1 MKKCN
6 KCKVE
11 KDLKEFSKDKYSP
24 DGIDYKCKEC
34 RKSHYVLDKAN
45 HQKRTKGWRDNN
57 EGYFKKYFEENKES
71 MSIYHRE
78 YSKSHKDVIKAW
90 KILNP
95 TYQKDYY
102 NLNKDSILKYQNQ
115 RDKNQPHIR
124 RWRGVLSLTL
134 TRLNQN
140 KKLDTHTLSGY
151 SALDLKEHLD
161 SLGMIWDY
169 HQIDHKVPVTWFKE
183 DTPPH
188 IVNDLRNLQPLSPE
202 ENQIKGNRFS
212 SNISEDYL
220 ELIKPFLKNNLE
232 I

>member
-11 KDLKEFSKDKYSP
+11 KALTEFCKDKYSP

-34 RKSHYVLDKAN
+34 RKEYFQQNKDDYR
-45 HQKRTKGWRDNN
+45 QRTKEWKQNNLQTWREQDSVRQ
-57 EGYFKKYFEENKES
+57 KKRRSERPHLRKWACLLENTLK
-71 MSIYHRE
+71 R
-78 YSKSHKDVIKAW
+78 
-90 KILNP
+90 
-95 TYQKDYY
+95 
-102 NLNKDSILKYQNQ
+102 LNKTKENSTQESLK
-115 RDKNQPHIR
+115 
-124 RWRGVLSLTL
+124 
-134 TRLNQN
+134 
-140 KKLDTHTLSGY
+140 Y
-151 SALDLKEHLD
+151 SALELKEHLD

>member
-1 MKKCN
+1 MKKCS
-6 KCKVE
+6 KCKE
-11 KDLKEFSKDKYSP
+11 IKSLDGFYKDKYKV
-24 DGIDYKCKEC
+24 DGITTNCKICVKQGSSLYYSQNKETVIERTSKYGKEYMKIYRVQNKEYLQNYLRQYREANSDY
-34 RKSHYVLDKAN
+34 Y
-45 HQKRTKGWRDNN
+45 
-57 EGYFKKYFEENKES
+57 KKYNQQYYVDNKE
-71 MSIYHRE
+71 YFNE
-78 YSKSHKDVIKAW
+78 
-90 KILNP
+90 
-95 TYQKDYY
+95 YQKEWQKINTHSTKWRSLLSETVKRLGQRKESTTS
-102 NLNKDSILKYQNQ
+102 NLLK
-115 RDKNQPHIR
+115 
-124 RWRGVLSLTL
+124 
-134 TRLNQN
+134 
-140 KKLDTHTLSGY
+140 Y